1 MAIQNSVAI
10 RQLPKRGGPE
20 GTRLQNPFMNTPRSL
35 IPKANEPDPYR
46 QTGWPGLRGRLF
58 HFYFLLRRP
67 MTLGVRGLVYDEALN
82 SVLLIRHTY
91 VPGWQLP
98 GGGVELGET
107 MLEALERELFEEG
120 NIALTAP
127 PELKSLY
134 FNRQASRRDHV
145 ALYLIRAFSQ
155 SGPKLPDREIAESGF
170 FPLDDLPETVTPAT
184 RRRIA
189 EIFGGEPA
197 SPFW

>member
-1 MAIQNSVAI
+1 MNS
-10 RQLPKRGGPE
+10 RPGSLP
-20 GTRLQNPFMNTPRSL
+20 T
-35 IPKANEPDPYR
+35 ANQPDPLR
-46 QTGWPGLRGRLF
+46 QRGWPGLRGRLF

-67 MTLGVRGLVYDEALN
+67 MTLGVRGLVHDAERNA
-82 SVLLIRHTY
+82 VFLIRHTY

-107 MLEALERELFEEG
+107 ILEALERELLEEG

-127 PELKSLY
+127 PVLQSLH

-145 ALYLIRAFSQ
+145 ALYLIRGFSQ
-155 SGPKLPDREIAESGF
+155 SDPKLPDREITEARF
-170 FPLDDLPETVTPAT
+170 FPLDSLPEGTTPAT
-184 RRRIA
+184 LRRIA
-189 EIFGGEPA
+189 EIFGGEPP